1 LPLILIV
8 FIRVV
13 DFCLF
18 RFAAT
23 IVRGVFSLI
32 EYQIVLFVQFDET
45 EVSFY
50 LKAAYH
56 LMMIEWESLVII
68 DGLL

>member
-23 IVRGVFSLI
+23 IVRAVFSLI
-32 EYQIVLFVQFDET
+32 EDQNALFEQFDET
-45 EVSFY
+45 EISIY
-50 LKAAYH
+50 LKAANH
-56 LMMIEWESLVII
+56 LVMIE
-68 DGLL
+68 